1 MQPIIV
7 AENISKRYDIHPDR
21 AFRTLRDSIASVFRP
36 KAQNGV
42 AEEFWAL
49 RDISFAVNRGENVGI
64 VGRNGAGKST
74 LLKIISRITKPTN
87 GKIYLQG
94 KVASLLE
101 LGTGFHPEL
110 TGRENLFL
118 NAAILG
124 QSRKSIQAKADE
136 IIEFSGISKF
146 IDIPIKRY
154 SSGMQARLGFSVASH
169 SEGEILIIDEIISSG
184 DFEFREKCKKR
195 INELVKS
202 GRTILLVSH
211 NDISVMEL
219 CSRVIHISHGR
230 LVNDTKNVKMGVK
243 TYLETPA
250 GQYNG

>member
-1 MQPIIV
+1 MQPIII
-7 AENISKRYDIHPDR
+7 AENISKRYYIHPDR
-21 AFRTLRDSIASVFRP
+21 AFRTLRDSIANVFSL
-36 KAQNGV
+36 KTHNGIPD
-42 AEEFWAL
+42 EFWAL
-49 RDISFAVNRGENVGI
+49 RDMSFSINRGENVGI

-74 LLKIISRITKPTN
+74 LLKIISRITKPTC

-124 QSRKSIQAKADE
+124 QSRKSMQLKADE

-146 IDIPIKRY
+146 IDTPIKRY

-184 DFEFREKCKKR
+184 DFEFREKCKKK
-195 INELVKS
+195 INELVQS
-202 GRTILLVSH
+202 GRTVLLVSH
-211 NDISVMEL
+211 NDISIMEL
-219 CSRVIHISHGR
+219 CSRVIHISQGR
-230 LVNDTKNVKMGVK
+230 LLNDTKDVKMGVK

-250 GQYNG
+250 GQL

>member
-1 MQPIIV
+1 MQPVII
-7 AENISKRYDIHPDR
+7 AENVSKRYDIHPDK

-36 KAQNGV
+36 KTHHV
-42 AEEFWAL
+42 AYEEFWAL
-49 RDISFAVNRGENVGI
+49 RDVSFSINSGENVGI

-74 LLKIISRITKPTN
+74 LLKIISRITKPTS
-87 GKIYLQG
+87 GRIYLRG

-124 QSRKSIQAKADE
+124 QDKKRVQLKADE

-169 SEGEILIIDEIISSG
+169 SEGEILIIDEVISLG
-184 DFEFREKCKKR
+184 DFEFQKKCKKR
-195 INELVKS
+195 INELVQS

-219 CSRVIHISHGR
+219 CSRVIHISNGR
-230 LVNDTKNVKMGVK
+230 LVNDTKDVEMGIK
-243 TYLETPA
+243 TYLEAPA
-250 GQYNG
+250 